1 MSIPTLLRR
10 KNAHR
15 ESRAWADLFQADL
28 GFGRRR
34 IDPLILGITVAL
46 SLGGLIMVFS
56 ASGVVAEMKYADSTY
71 YLQRQIVWMILGFSV
86 LFVGSRI
93 DYRQWQQWIPWI
105 VAACVGGLL
114 LVLAVGPQIN
124 GARRWLS
131 FGLFSV
137 QPTEMVKLA
146 VVLYLASFLAN
157 PNRRIADW
165 RRGFL
170 PPVVVVGGLC
180 ALIVVEPDL
189 GSVVV
194 IGSVLVCMMYVAGA
208 RLQHLLYLGL
218 PMLLGFASLIV
229 ASPERWERLMTFLDP
244 FRYSKDAGYQLV
256 QSLLALENGGIFG
269 VGLGQGKQKLLYLP
283 EGHTDFVLALVGEEL
298 GLVGTLGV
306 LALFAILVF
315 KGFRVAA
322 LAPDLFGRYLA
333 LGITMLLAIQ
343 AMINA
348 GVVSGM
354 LPTKGLTLPLVSYG
368 GSSLLTTMLAI
379 GILLSIARQ
388 GQARPLS

>member
-1 MSIPTLLRR
+1 MLLRR

-15 ESRAWADLFQADL
+15 DSRAWADLFQGHTAL
-28 GFGRRR
+28 GRRR
-34 IDPLILGITVAL
+34 IDPLIVGITVAL

-56 ASGVVAEMKYADSTY
+56 ASGVVADMKYSDSTH
-71 YLQRQIVWMILGFSV
+71 YLQRQIVWMVLGFIV

-93 DYRQWQQWIPWI
+93 DYQQWKEWVPWI
-105 VAACVGGLL
+105 VVGCVAGLL
-114 LVLAVGPQIN
+114 LVLAIGMQIN
-124 GARRWLS
+124 GAKRWLTVG
-131 FGLFSV
+131 FFSI
-137 QPTEMVKLA
+137 QPTEMAKLA
-146 VVLYLASFLAN
+146 VVLYLAAFLSN
-157 PNRRIADW
+157 PSRRVTDW

-170 PPVVVVGGLC
+170 PPVVVVSGLC
-180 ALIVVEPDL
+180 FLIVVEPDL
-189 GSVVV
+189 GSIVV
-194 IGSVLVCMMYVAGA
+194 IGLVFVCMMYLAGA
-208 RLQHLLYLGL
+208 RLRHLACLGL
-218 PMLLGFASLIV
+218 PMFLGFLALIV
-229 ASPERWERLMTFLDP
+229 FSPERWERMTTFLNP
-244 FRYSKDAGYQLV
+244 FQDREGAGYQLV

-298 GLVGTLGV
+298 GLMGTLG
-306 LALFAILVF
+306 LLGLFVILVF

-322 LAPDLFGRYLA
+322 LAPDMFGRYLA
-333 LGITMLLAIQ
+333 LGITLLLTLQ

-388 GQARPLS
+388 GRASP

>member
-1 MSIPTLLRR
+1 MTTLLRR
-10 KNAHR
+10 KNGHR
-15 ESRAWADLFQADL
+15 DSRAWADLFQADIAL
-28 GFGRRR
+28 GRRR

-46 SLGGLIMVFS
+46 SLGGLVMVFS

-71 YLQRQIVWMILGFSV
+71 YLQRQIVWLILGFGV
-86 LFVGSRI
+86 LFVGSQI
-93 DYRQWQQWIPWI
+93 DYLQWKSWVPWI
-105 VAACVGGLL
+105 MVGCVGGLL

-124 GARRWLS
+124 GARRWLT
-131 FGLFSV
+131 FGFFSI
-137 QPTEMVKLA
+137 QPTEMAKLA
-146 VVLYLASFLAN
+146 VVMYLAAFLSN
-157 PNRRIADW
+157 PDRRITDW

-170 PPVVVVGGLC
+170 PPVVVVSCLC
-180 ALIVVEPDL
+180 VLIVVEPDL
-189 GSVVV
+189 GSTVV
-194 IGSVLVCMMYVAGA
+194 ISLVFVCMMYVAGA
-208 RLQHLLYLGL
+208 RLRHLACLGL
-218 PMLLGFASLIV
+218 PMLLGFLSLIV
-229 ASPERWERLMTFLDP
+229 ASPERWERFTTFLNP
-244 FRYSKDAGYQLV
+244 FQDREGAGYQLV
-256 QSLLALENGGIFG
+256 QSLLALENGGVFG

-298 GLVGTLGV
+298 GLIGTLGV
-306 LALFAILVF
+306 LALFIILVF

-322 LAPDLFGRYLA
+322 LAPDVFGRFLA
-333 LGITMLLAIQ
+333 LGITMLLALQ

-388 GQARPLS
+388 GRASP

>member
-1 MSIPTLLRR
+1 MTTLLRR
-10 KNAHR
+10 KNTHR
-15 ESRAWADLFQADL
+15 DSRAWADLFQADIAL
-28 GFGRRR
+28 GRRR

-46 SLGGLIMVFS
+46 SLGGLVMVFS

-71 YLQRQIVWMILGFSV
+71 YLQRQIVWLILGFGV
-86 LFVGSRI
+86 LFVGSQI
-93 DYRQWQQWIPWI
+93 DYLQWKPWVPWI
-105 VAACVGGLL
+105 MVGCVGGLL

-124 GARRWLS
+124 GARRWLT
-131 FGLFSV
+131 FGFFSI
-137 QPTEMVKLA
+137 QPTEMAKLA
-146 VVLYLASFLAN
+146 VVMYLAAFLSN
-157 PNRRIADW
+157 PDRRITDW

-170 PPVVVVGGLC
+170 PPVVVVSCLC
-180 ALIVVEPDL
+180 VLIVVEPDL
-189 GSVVV
+189 GSTVV
-194 IGSVLVCMMYVAGA
+194 ISLVFVCMMYVAGA
-208 RLQHLLYLGL
+208 RLRHLACLGL
-218 PMLLGFASLIV
+218 PMLLGFLSLIV
-229 ASPERWERLMTFLDP
+229 ASPERWERFTTFLNP
-244 FRYSKDAGYQLV
+244 FQDREGAGYQLV
-256 QSLLALENGGIFG
+256 QSLLALENGGVFG

-298 GLVGTLGV
+298 GLIGTLGV
-306 LALFAILVF
+306 LALFIILVF

-322 LAPDLFGRYLA
+322 LAPDVFGRFLA
-333 LGITMLLAIQ
+333 LGITMLLALQ

-388 GQARPLS
+388 GRASP